1 MEGGRAGAFVWVGI
15 AGSVVGGS
23 GCGCLVGRLL
33 LRARRFLRN
42 VIFEKAIAIGLL
54 VEVAHELTP
63 AEELADEAFAGSQGG
78 GARDSAVGYVADEVE
93 GEEATQVEE
102 DRSFRVKELKV
113 VVTHGVFK
121 GSEVLKA
128 VV

>member
-1 MEGGRAGAFVWVGI
+1 MWD
-15 AGSVVGGS
+15 
-23 GCGCLVGRLL
+23 
-33 LRARRFLRN
+33 
-42 VIFEKAIAIGLL
+42 VIFEKAIAVGLL

-121 GSEVLKA
+121 GTEVLKA